1 MLSTHFNM
9 NKTCKKQN
17 AKSSAGPKGQTK
29 TSGGKGG
36 RASTDPLPRRIS
48 SQEQII
54 SGIPLFPLKTF
65 KRRLRYCDTI
75 TVASSGAVIGA
86 YKFAANGLYDPD
98 ITGTGHQPAGFDQM
112 MLSYNHYTVT
122 RSKITVTFRN
132 QNIDC
137 CVGIRLSGSS
147 TTQPNIN
154 QALEDGRLVRD
165 FITRPSIAGYYRT
178 LEMEVDIGKSLGVPN
193 VLDEFD
199 LRGSAAQNPVEME
212 YFHVLIWD
220 AVTGSAVQAAADIT
234 MEFDSWF
241 TEPRD
246 LTQSFKRLL
255 QEELK
260 LDPETPQTLPGIVRG
275 PRVVHAHP
283 EDPETKPTRK

>member
-1 MLSTHFNM
+1 M
-9 NKTCKKQN
+9 NNTCKKTIIKN
-17 AKSSAGPKGQTK
+17 PAAKRQPK
-29 TSGGKGG
+29 TSGGRGG
-36 RASTDPLPRRIS
+36 RVNTDPRPRRIDV
-48 SQEQII
+48 QEQII

-75 TVASSGAVIGA
+75 TATSTGAVMGA

-98 ITGTGHQPAGFDQM
+98 VTGTGHQPAGFDQM
-112 MLSYNHYTVT
+112 MLSYNHFCVT
-122 RSKITVTFRN
+122 YSRITATFRN

-137 CVGIRLSGSS
+137 CVGIRLSGTS

-165 FITRPSIAGYYRT
+165 FVTRPSISGYYKT

-220 AVTGSAVQAAADIT
+220 AVTGNAVQAAVDIT
-234 MEFDSWF
+234 MEFDAWF

-255 QEELK
+255 RDELK
-260 LDPETPQTLPGIVRG
+260 LETETPQTLPGIANRS
-275 PRVVHAHP
+275 RAVHVQPDDLEA
-283 EDPETKPTRK
+283 KPLRK